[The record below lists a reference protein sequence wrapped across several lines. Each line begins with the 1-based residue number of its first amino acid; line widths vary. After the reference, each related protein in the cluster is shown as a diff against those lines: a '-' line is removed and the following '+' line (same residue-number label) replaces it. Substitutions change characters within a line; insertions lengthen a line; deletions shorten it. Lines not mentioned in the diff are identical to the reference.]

1 MAPKPM
7 SSSKKK
13 TAAGRSRPSS
23 RKSYEVTTPG
33 DFVWTKKDFLG
44 MDNLSPEEIVYLMDT
59 AERFVPAAKNHSLK
73 CDDLANQIT
82 ALMFFENSTRTRM
95 SFELAANRLGSD
107 TILFTAQGSSVA
119 KGETTLDTV
128 RNIEAMGV
136 NLFVMRHNQSGA
148 PHLIANQVDSSII
161 NAGDGAHEHPTQAL
175 LDIFTIRQELGGFA
189 GLKVAIVGDIAHSRV
204 ARSNI
209 LALRKLGAEVIVVG
223 PPTLVPNAIADMGC
237 SVSNSLD
244 DVLEE
249 VDVLNML
256 RIQFERF
263 GGGLFPSMRE
273 YHNMYGLT
281 AERIAKCKPD
291 VLVQHPGPINRGV
304 EITSEVADGPN
315 NCILNQVTN
324 GLATRMAVLTSVQQ
338 VQMQNRQ

>member
-1 MAPKPM
+1 MT
-7 SSSKKK
+7 SSKRKS
-13 TAAGRSRPSS
+13 AGRVRPSS
-23 RKSYEVTTPG
+23 RKSYEVTTPS

-44 MDNLSPEEIVYLMDT
+44 MDPLSAEEIVYLMDT
-59 AERFVPAAKNHSLK
+59 AEQFVPAAMNHSLK
-73 CDDLANQIT
+73 SDHLEGQIS

-107 TILFTAQGSSVA
+107 TILFTAQGSSIA

-136 NLFVMRHNQSGA
+136 KLFVMRHNQSGA
-148 PHLIANQVDSSII
+148 PHLIASKVDSSII

-175 LDIFTIRQELGGFA
+175 LDIFTIRQKLGGFA

-223 PPTLVPNAIADMGC
+223 PPTLVPSAIKDMGC
-237 SVSNSLD
+237 QISHSLD
-244 DVLEE
+244 EILPE

-263 GGGLFPSMRE
+263 GGGLFPSVRE
-273 YHNMYGLT
+273 YHSMYGLT
-281 AERIAKCKPD
+281 AERIAKCKPG
-291 VLVQHPGPINRGV
+291 VLVQHPGPINRGL
-304 EITSEVADGPN
+304 EITSEVADGEN
-315 NCILNQVTN
+315 NCILDQVTN
-324 GLATRMAVLTSVQQ
+324 GLATRMAVLASVNQ
-338 VQMQNRQ
+338 VQMQMQK